1 MATTTTKKSRKNSPK
16 PTNDEIFSN
25 RENVSQNTW
34 NSFTTTD
41 LTNLLDQQP
50 TFFQQPLD
58 GQFYIEQPI
67 QQQTATTIQ
76 QQTAAVIEKNQ
87 NLCNTQ
93 ETPIQSTLRRLCNTN
108 YKHQNNTKALNELQI
123 NVPYEI
129 EEVRSANTKFGRRI
143 ILDFKNGLSVFLPQR
158 YGKLSE
164 DQIQQM
170 NEQKLSMVYNGKQT
184 NASGYVCHNIK
195 FV

>member
-50 TFFQQPLD
+50 TIFQQPLD
-58 GQFYIEQPI
+58 GQLYIEQPI
-67 QQQTATTIQ
+67 QQ
-76 QQTAAVIEKNQ
+76 TAAVIETNQ
-87 NLCNTQ
+87 SLCNTQ

-129 EEVRSANTKFGRRI
+129 EEARSANTKFGRRI